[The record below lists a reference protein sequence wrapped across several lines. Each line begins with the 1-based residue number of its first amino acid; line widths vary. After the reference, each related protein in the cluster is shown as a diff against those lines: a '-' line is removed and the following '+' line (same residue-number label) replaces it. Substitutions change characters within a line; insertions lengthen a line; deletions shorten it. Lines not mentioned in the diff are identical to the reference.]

1 MIRHPF
7 LVAGLFL
14 VAAVVPSAAQ
24 ENEHASQVRHR
35 NECRL
40 AAQVLVAG
48 SPNPKRSWA
57 RAKIGSCAPEFAVPA
72 LATWW
77 QERSSDVD
85 DLGELHEASR
95 RVRDRRIYESAKAA
109 VEDESRPPL
118 ARIAALGVLAAY
130 VEEEITLV
138 LQFLEPVPALR
149 GRWTSVWT
157 RDNHA
162 YQVDGDQPLPSTAAQ
177 SIVDLAHR
185 LTRDPSEPV
194 RETARYLTLLPPFT
208 RP

>member
-7 LVAGLFL
+7 LVAMLFL

-40 AAQVLVAG
+40 AAQVLTAG
-48 SPNPKRSWA
+48 APDLKKPWA
-57 RAKIGSCAPEFAVPA
+57 RSRIGSCAPEYAVPA
-72 LATWW
+72 LVTWW
-77 QERSSDVD
+77 QVRSSDVS

-95 RVRDRRIYESAKAA
+95 RVRDRRIYEVARAA
-109 VEDESRPPL
+109 VEDEARPAL
-118 ARIAALGVLAAY
+118 ARIAALGVLAGY

-138 LQFLEPVPALR
+138 LPFLEPVPALP

-162 YQVDGDQPLPSTAAQ
+162 LQVNGGQPLPSTAART
-177 SIVDLAHR
+177 IVDLAHR
-185 LTRDPSEPV
+185 LTRDASEPV